1 MAGRTMMTNVLSKLA
16 GWKGYAAASV
26 AGGLLVGVVV
36 GVAQEWRLGVKI
48 AECQRDQAQAQASAA
63 TTSLSQLTT
72 DLQGVA
78 AAARRASETAE
89 QLPAQISIISKALK
103 DAKPLPAGCRPDADR
118 VRSLTDAVRAANR
131 AAAGQP
137 ARGAVSAD
145 SRPTAKP

>member
-1 MAGRTMMTNVLSKLA
+1 MIINILRKLA
-16 GWKGYAAASV
+16 GWRGYAV
-26 AGGLLVGVVV
+26 AGAAGALVMGVVV

-48 AECQRDQAQAQASAA
+48 ADCQRDQAQAQASAA
-63 TTSLSQLTT
+63 TVSLSQLTA

-89 QLPAQISIISKALK
+89 QLPAQIGIISKALK

-118 VRSLTDAVRAANR
+118 VRNLTDAVHTAKR

-137 ARGAVSAD
+137 ARGAVPAD
-145 SRPTAKP
+145 TRPAAKP